1 MARHRRYSVEFKRRV
16 AQEHLADG
24 VTLGALARH
33 HDISRNLLRLWV
45 EKYEAGEFDDDDV
58 QADLLAHCQRRIA
71 ELERKVGQLVME
83 NEWLKK
89 TRRAAVQRNV
99 ASSCV
104 VSGPR
109 SPRQTRLRTHEP
121 GSQHVLLPAASACE
135 GRGRAEAAHRGDLR

>member
-1 MARHRRYSVEFKRRV
+1 MGSAHASLNRRAVSKTLARHRRFSVEFKRRV

-33 HDISRNLLRLWV
+33 HDISRDLIRLWV
-45 EKYEAGEFDDDDV
+45 EKYEAGEFDDDDL
-58 QADLLAHCQRRIA
+58 QADLLAHCQRRVT

-89 TRRAAVQRNV
+89 SRRAAVQRNV

-104 VSGPR
+104 V
-109 SPRQTRLRTHEP
+109 
-121 GSQHVLLPAASACE
+121 VCAANRESRATTSSAP
-135 GRGRAEAAHRGDLR
+135 